1 MHSGTLDKEEFV
13 RMMYEFIQNR
23 EPASTEEEEE
33 DDTDQSKPPG
43 PEDDGTYPPTDGV
56 VSVSVIS
63 CADLLAADSN
73 GLSDPYIKLKMGA
86 NGNERKTRVMAKT
99 LNPVFAQTFQLK
111 LRRFTSRVG
120 DQILWCVAR
129 SFAVTSLLPQT
140 LAGSGPTVDIC
151 FATFKRL
158 HSTQVHSI

>member
-1 MHSGTLDKEEFV
+1 MCWRETDEPDIRILSSLHSGTLDKEEFV

-33 DDTDQSKPPG
+33 DDTDQPKPPG

-86 NGNERKTRVMAKT
+86 NGNERKIKQGQWESDGSPAK
-99 LNPVFAQTFQLK
+99 
-111 LRRFTSRVG
+111 
-120 DQILWCVAR
+120 I
-129 SFAVTSLLPQT
+129 
-140 LAGSGPTVDIC
+140 
-151 FATFKRL
+151 KRTNR
-158 HSTQVHSI
+158 TQM